1 MELVLIDMENFL
13 LPDEIVLKIFGYLG
27 LSELIQCA
35 KVSRRF
41 NTICKDNSLGYGSS
55 MSIMKDLGA
64 EDQKYINN
72 ILIARPELTKLEI
85 YSVSWEEGDGKRLSV
100 AMAKKKFLGPKSYS
114 LAKKQ
119 KVLKA
124 LGASVRVKNLK
135 IQTSRDTRIFGAPS
149 KWMLPYC
156 SIGCFPTF
164 PRRPLEIGLFYSMP
178 TCLSSWDLSGIEDE
192 TPKKRALT
200 PTYYWKKKILHTY
213 LHT

>member
-1 MELVLIDMENFL
+1 MENFL
-13 LPDEIVLKIFGYLG
+13 FPDEIVLKIFGYLG
-27 LSELIQCA
+27 LGELIQCS

-41 NTICKDNSLGYGSS
+41 NTICKDNSLGYKSS
-55 MSIMKDLGA
+55 MLIMKDLEG
-64 EDQKYINN
+64 EDQKCINT
-72 ILIARPELTKLEI
+72 ILINRPELTKVEI
-85 YSVSWEEGDGKRLSV
+85 HSISWEEDDRKRLSG

-114 LAKKQ
+114 LEKKK

-135 IQTSRDTRIFGAPS
+135 IQTSRDTRMFGAPS

-178 TCLSSWDLSGIEDE
+178 TYS
-192 TPKKRALT
+192 
-200 PTYYWKKKILHTY
+200 WKKKILHSY
-213 LHT
+213 LSIN